1 MWLAIFEKPFPGIRP
16 VGHIGLHKSR
26 IEPTRR
32 NSLYISPLIR
42 ERLKPMPSNW
52 EHRTGFFPA
61 PPLAGRCGDNASN
74 YLSDRIIG
82 PAYMA
87 GAYLELLCA

>member
-1 MWLAIFEKPFPGIRP
+1 
-16 VGHIGLHKSR
+16 
-26 IEPTRR
+26 
-32 NSLYISPLIR
+32 
-42 ERLKPMPSNW
+42 MPSNW

-82 PAYMA
+82 PADMA
-87 GAYLELLCA
+87 SAYLELLCA